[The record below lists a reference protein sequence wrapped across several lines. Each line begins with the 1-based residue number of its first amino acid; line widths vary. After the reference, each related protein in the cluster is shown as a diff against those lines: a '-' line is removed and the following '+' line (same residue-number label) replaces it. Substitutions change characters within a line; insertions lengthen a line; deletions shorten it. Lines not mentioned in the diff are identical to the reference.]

1 MGFNSALK
9 GLTYEG
15 MIINVFVSR
24 VSNDAGTTVVCVTP
38 IKFTAL

>member
-1 MGFNSALK
+1 
-9 GLTYEG
+9 

-24 VSNDAGTTVVCVTP
+24 VGNDAGTTVAWVTP